1 MVLSIFT
8 SFYSKG
14 SYISQ
19 KDKIFKHYIYNSF
32 IWDILGVIPVYF
44 ISILGNDLTKFI
56 LMSRIIKMLKLFHS
70 LEVHLFLSK
79 KIKGFYDLFKL
90 LILIIF
96 MGHFFATFLIYVSN
110 LEISYG
116 SENTWL
122 QNFKII
128 DQTLEYQYI
137 SALYFAVYTM
147 VTVGYGDLYPINLVE
162 RVLFIVLMVLSCG
175 VFAYALNRFGII
187 LDEMYRDE
195 NFFKYNK
202 NSIFYKIKLILF
214 FIKRT
219 ST

>member
-1 MVLSIFT
+1 
-8 SFYSKG
+8 
-14 SYISQ
+14 
-19 KDKIFKHYIYNSF
+19 
-32 IWDILGVIPVYF
+32 
-44 ISILGNDLTKFI
+44 
-56 LMSRIIKMLKLFHS
+56 
-70 LEVHLFLSK
+70 
-79 KIKGFYDLFKL
+79 
-90 LILIIF
+90 
-96 MGHFFATFLIYVSN
+96 MGHFFATFLIYVSK

-122 QNFKII
+122 QNFHLN

-162 RVLFIVLMVLSCG
+162 RVIFIVLMVLSCG

-202 NSIFYKIKLILF
+202 SFNFLLKVNFIFY
-214 FIKRT
+214 
-219 ST
+219 